1 MDGALD
7 SDDRLT
13 QAEVLQ
19 ELGNMSAADRVRV
32 ERLARYA
39 FAGVFGMSDED
50 LLQDAYTKLISGERV
65 WHRCFAAVPAI
76 ASVLDSM
83 ASNLRKRE
91 ANGPIESGT
100 IVSTSEA
107 ISDADL
113 LISDV
118 EPVQTITPEDAA
130 YDSQQFKKLE
140 ALLEDDEEATL
151 VAWEWA
157 MGRRGKE
164 AAEALGM
171 SENQYDAARK
181 RLTRKLET
189 MEDERRNG

>member
-1 MDGALD
+1 MVGALD

-19 ELGNMSAADRVRV
+19 ELKNMSAADRIRV

-39 FAGVFGMSDED
+39 FAGVSGMSDED
-50 LLQDAYTKLISGERV
+50 LLQDAYTKLISGERI
-65 WHRCFAAVPAI
+65 WHRGFAAVPAI

-91 ANGPIESGT
+91 ANGPIESRT
-100 IVSTSEA
+100 IVSTSET
-107 ISDADL
+107 INDADL
-113 LISDV
+113 LVSNV

-130 YDSQQFKKLE
+130 YDAQQFRKLE
-140 ALLEDDEEATL
+140 VLLENDEEATL

-164 AAEALGM
+164 AVEALGM
-171 SENQYDAARK
+171 SDNQYDSARK
-181 RLTRKLET
+181 RLMRKLET
-189 MEDERRNG
+189 MEDERGNG